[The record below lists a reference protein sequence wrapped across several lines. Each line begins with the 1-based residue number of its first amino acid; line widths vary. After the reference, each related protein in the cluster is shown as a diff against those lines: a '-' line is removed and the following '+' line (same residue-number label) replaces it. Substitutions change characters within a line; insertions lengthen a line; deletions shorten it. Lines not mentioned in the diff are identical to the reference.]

1 MKNFQQN
8 LLIVLALS
16 LCGLCVYQWYGQSVQ
31 RNEIAGLTQSVYE
44 KSAAIQGYT
53 NSIQTMDHQIA
64 ELGARITELQLSART
79 NEEVINLQKRE
90 INTLQTTS
98 EGLTNQVAEY
108 KKAVASLESKLTEAY
123 DGIKKQNEALK
134 ELAAQRDEYV
144 KKFNDSVKDRN
155 DVVAKY
161 NDLVQKVD
169 KQQSGGKP

>member
-1 MKNFQQN
+1 MKNFQHN
-8 LLIVLALS
+8 LLIMLALS

-31 RNEIAGLTQSVYE
+31 RNEIAGLSESLYE

-64 ELGARITELQLSART
+64 ELSGRITGLQLSART
-79 NEEVINLQKRE
+79 NEEAITLQKRG

-98 EGLTNQVAEY
+98 EGLNNQITEY
-108 KKAVASLESKLTEAY
+108 KRTVANLEAKLTEAY

-144 KKFNDSVKDRN
+144 RKFNDSVKDRN

-169 KQQSGGKP
+169 KQQSGGKQ

>member
-79 NEEVINLQKRE
+79 NEEVINLQKRD
-90 INTLQTTS
+90 IIRLQAAS

-169 KQQSGGKP
+169 KQQSGGKQ

>member
-31 RNEIAGLTQSVYE
+31 RNEITNLTQSVYE

-79 NEEVINLQKRE
+79 NEEVINLQRRD
-90 INTLQTTS
+90 INALQTIS

-108 KKAVASLESKLTEAY
+108 KKAVAGLEAKLTQAY

-134 ELAAQRDEYV
+134 ELAAQRDDYV
-144 KKFNDSVKDRN
+144 RKFNDSVNDRN

-161 NDLVQKVD
+161 NDLVQKIE
-169 KQQSGGKP
+169 KQQNGAK